1 MSRVQSPS
9 PAPVINH
16 LQKSVYESLRC
27 SDQQMNIIGMAGSTE
42 TMLQDTIEAGSDR
55 IMQKPLRL
63 HPILDLVN
71 ELRDLT

>member
-1 MSRVQSPS
+1 
-9 PAPVINH
+9 
-16 LQKSVYESLRC
+16 
-27 SDQQMNIIGMAGSTE
+27 MNIIGMAGSTE
-42 TMLQDTIEAGSDR
+42 TMVQETIEAGSDR